1 MHIICFDLLS
11 RSSETKHLLVVDCQ
25 AERPNQRHTAVAGGG
40 LLSLWTSVHTNAWG
54 HRRRWWS
61 VHTQTHT
68 ETHAHKYQHGHV
80 TCYHLTHMQVN
91 TEAHKYT
98 IAGLYSLNSSR
109 THTHT
114 HTNPHVLL
122 VSRCVAEYCGEAGCW
137 EAELLVGA
145 WCQADDRAGKG
156 FCQHHYPCHPT
167 WHVQAT
173 DPLAFSVNPLPS
185 TPPSPIL
192 GEESVTAVRS
202 SSF

>member
-114 HTNPHVLL
+114 HTQIPMSFLCPGVLL
-122 VSRCVAEYCGEAGCW
+122 SIVVKPGAERPSF
-137 EAELLVGA
+137 LLVLDA
-145 WCQADDRAGKG
+145 RQMTELARA
-156 FCQHHYPCHPT
+156 
-167 WHVQAT
+167 
-173 DPLAFSVNPLPS
+173 SVNTIIPVTLHGTYKPR
-185 TPPSPIL
+185 TP
-192 GEESVTAVRS
+192 
-202 SSF
+202 